1 MILPMKRRKTKL
13 SEIKEK
19 LRHEKNEEENDVTE
33 EAAAEETAKNA
44 EAGAEETEKNA
55 EAAEADAEKP
65 EADKADDEVAK
76 LKEQLMRNMAEYD
89 NYRKRTAKEKAEM
102 MPDITARVVSDFL
115 PVLDNLERA
124 LAADCSD
131 ESYKKGV
138 QMIYDSFMET
148 LDKLGVEKVPAEDFD
163 PSMHQAVQQVQSD
176 DHESGKIVN
185 VFQNG
190 YRIGT
195 KVIRFAMVSVAQ

>member
-1 MILPMKRRKTKL
+1 MTMKRRIRKL
-13 SEIKEK
+13 SEIKAEK
-19 LRHEKNEEENDVTE
+19 EKEKEEQNVKEQEISEGTAENT
-33 EAAAEETAKNA
+33 
-44 EAGAEETEKNA
+44 AEETE
-55 EAAEADAEKP
+55 AAP
-65 EADKADDEVAK
+65 EVEVIDEKADGGKRDDEIAK

-89 NYRKRTAKEKAEM
+89 NYRKRTAKEKTEM
-102 MPDITARVVSDFL
+102 MPDITARVVSEFL

-124 LAADCSD
+124 LAADCTD
-131 ESYKKGV
+131 EGYKKGV
-138 QMIYDSFMET
+138 QMIYDSFMDT
-148 LDKLGVEKVPAEDFD
+148 LEKLGVEKVPAEDFD

-190 YRIGT
+190 YRIGQ

>member
-1 MILPMKRRKTKL
+1 M

-19 LRHEKNEEENDVTE
+19 LRHEKNEEETEVTE
-33 EAAAEETAKNA
+33 EKAAEETK
-44 EAGAEETEKNA
+44 ETEACEA
-55 EAAEADAEKP
+55 EVVDEPAAD
-65 EADKADDEVAK
+65 DKKQEDEVAK
-76 LKEQLMRNMAEYD
+76 LKEQLLRNMAEYD
-89 NYRKRTAKEKAEM
+89 NYRKRTAKEKAEL

-131 ESYKKGV
+131 EGYKKGV
-138 QMIYDSFMET
+138 QMIYDSFMAT
-148 LDKLGVEKVPAEDFD
+148 LEKLGVEKVPAEDFD

>member
-1 MILPMKRRKTKL
+1 MKRRRKIKL
-13 SEIKEK
+13 SEIKDK
-19 LRHEKNEEENDVTE
+19 LRREKNEEESEVTE
-33 EAAAEETAKNA
+33 TPGTEEVAEEQGNT
-44 EAGAEETEKNA
+44 EPEVEVVEE
-55 EAAEADAEKP
+55 P
-65 EADKADDEVAK
+65 VPDKKDDEAAK

-89 NYRKRTAKEKAEM
+89 NYRKRTAKEKAEL
-102 MPDITARVVSDFL
+102 MPDITARVVSEFL

-124 LAADCSD
+124 LSADCTD
-131 ESYKKGV
+131 EGYKKGV
-138 QMIYDSFMET
+138 QMIYDSFIET
-148 LDKLGVEKVPAEDFD
+148 LDKLGVEKVPTDDFD

>member
-1 MILPMKRRKTKL
+1 M

-19 LRHEKNEEENDVTE
+19 LKHEKNEEETEVTE
-33 EAAAEETAKNA
+33 EQSAEETA
-44 EAGAEETEKNA
+44 EGAEETEA
-55 EAAEADAEKP
+55 PEVEVVEADTD
-65 EADKADDEVAK
+65 DKKKDDEVAK

-89 NYRKRTAKEKAEM
+89 NYRKRTAKEKAEL

-131 ESYKKGV
+131 EGYKKGV
-138 QMIYDSFMET
+138 HMIYDSFMAT
-148 LDKLGVEKVPAEDFD
+148 LEKLGVEKVPADDFD

>member
-1 MILPMKRRKTKL
+1 MKRRKTKL

-19 LRHEKNEEENDVTE
+19 LKHEKNEETEVTE
-33 EAAAEETAKNA
+33 EKAAEESQ
-44 EAGAEETEKNA
+44 ETEACEA
-55 EAAEADAEKP
+55 EVVEESAAD
-65 EADKADDEVAK
+65 DKKDDEVAK

-89 NYRKRTAKEKAEM
+89 NYRKRTAKEKAEL

-124 LAADCSD
+124 LAAECSD
-131 ESYKKGV
+131 EGYKKGV
-138 QMIYDSFMET
+138 QMIYDSFMAT
-148 LDKLGVEKVPAEDFD
+148 LEKLGVEKVPAEDFD
-163 PSMHQAVQQVQSD
+163 PAMHQAVQQVQSD

>member
-1 MILPMKRRKTKL
+1 MHRKEMRMKMSKRRKIGL
-13 SEIKEK
+13 SDIRDAVKGKEK
-19 LRHEKNEEENDVTE
+19 DKEKE
-33 EAAAEETAKNA
+33 AAEEELLET
-44 EAGAEETEKNA
+44 EAEEEADAAVEEKTDEGSDISP
-55 EAAEADAEKP
+55 EAAEL
-65 EADKADDEVAK
+65 AK
-76 LKEQLMRNMAEYD
+76 VKEQLMRNMAEYD
-89 NYRKRTAKEKAEM
+89 NYRKRTAKEKAEL
-102 MPDITARVVSDFL
+102 MPDITARVVTEFL

-131 ESYKKGV
+131 EGYKKGV
-138 QMIYDSFMET
+138 QMIYDSFTET
-148 LDKLGVEKVPAEDFD
+148 LEKLGVEKVPTEDFD

>member
-1 MILPMKRRKTKL
+1 MSDIRDAVKG
-13 SEIKEK
+13 KEK
-19 LRHEKNEEENDVTE
+19 DKE
-33 EAAAEETAKNA
+33 
-44 EAGAEETEKNA
+44 A
-55 EAAEADAEKP
+55 EAAEKENAENETAEETVN
-65 EADKADDEVAK
+65 EAEAAENAEAVGGEDKEETRGEGKKLSHIAEELAK
-76 LKEQLMRNMAEYD
+76 VKDQLMRNMAEYD
-89 NYRKRTAKEKAEM
+89 NYRKRTAKEKAEL
-102 MPDITARVVSDFL
+102 MPDITARVVTEFL

-124 LAADCSD
+124 LAAECSD
-131 ESYKKGV
+131 EGYKKGV
-138 QMIYDSFMET
+138 QMIYDSFNET
-148 LDKLGVEKVPAEDFD
+148 LEKLGVEKVPTEDFD